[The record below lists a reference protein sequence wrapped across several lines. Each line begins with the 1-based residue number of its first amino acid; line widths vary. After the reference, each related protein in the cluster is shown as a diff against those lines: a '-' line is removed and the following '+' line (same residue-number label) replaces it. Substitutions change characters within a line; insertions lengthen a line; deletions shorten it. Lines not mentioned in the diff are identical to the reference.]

1 MHSTVMTESIL
12 GADDLAEVYKEILEV
27 RGDWYNIG
35 LELKVPL
42 KDLDRIKFTHSD
54 NAKCLREVLQMWL
67 TRKIPGE
74 ESPSWRSLTKALRS
88 PSIGKPLLADEL
100 ERKYCFSHCKCII
113 V

>member
-12 GADDLAEVYKEILEV
+12 GPEDLAEVYKEIFEV
-27 RGDWYNIG
+27 RDDWYNIG
-35 LELKVPL
+35 LELKVPTEV
-42 KDLDRIKFTHSD
+42 LDRIKFAHSD

-67 TRKIPGE
+67 KRKNSGE
-74 ESPSWRSLTKALRS
+74 ESSSWRSLIKALRS